1 MRKLLLSGS
10 LIYRLILADRREN
23 YAPDENRKQTFFA
36 GREEGMYPFYEASI
50 SDIRLI
56 DKEPGHTA
64 PHLHRAMEFV
74 YVTKGS
80 LELGMARK
88 PPDLLLTPHQ
98 TPTLPRTS
106 SLLRVRRI
114 FSD

>member
-1 MRKLLLSGS
+1 
-10 LIYRLILADRREN
+10 
-23 YAPDENRKQTFFA
+23 
-36 GREEGMYPFYEASI
+36 MYPFYEASI

-80 LELGMARK
+80 LELGMGRELYHMEEG
-88 PPDLLLTPHQ
+88 DLGVVLMTVEHCVSNMLC
-98 TPTLPRTS
+98 
-106 SLLRVRRI
+106 
-114 FSD
+114 